1 MEAALEKAFAASAGF
16 DVPTIVFT
24 PRELTAVAADAEEL
38 AAEHSGLLYVSLLK
52 DAPTAAAVKKLD
64 GAGKEGERAEVRGR
78 AAHLLLGEGLPLGE
92 AEQRGRRE
100 APRGRDQPQRAGD
113 PHPGREVGRRRVSDL
128 AVARSGAVL
137 TLTLDRPDQLN
148 ALTDELSDALAG
160 ELEAA
165 APYDDVRVVVLRGA
179 GRAFC
184 AGADI
189 AGADAPMQLDV
200 RALDRANR
208 IVRAITASRQARA
221 WRRSTASA
229 AGVGLL
235 DRAGLRPR
243 GGAPS
248 PPSFL
253 LAFARIG
260 LMPDGGSSASVAA
273 SIGRARA
280 MRMALLAEP
289 LSGREAYDAGLV
301 SHLADDD
308 AFETVVADVVG
319 RLAAGA
325 AAGPGRHQARG
336 QRGDLRRAGRR
347 RSERERT
354 GQTML
359 LRTRDAAEGM
369 RAFAERRAPDFEG
382 E

>member
-1 MEAALEKAFAASAGF
+1 MN
-16 DVPTIVFT
+16 D
-24 PRELTAVAADAEEL
+24 
-38 AAEHSGLLYVSLLK
+38 
-52 DAPTAAAVKKLD
+52 LD
-64 GAGKEGERAEVRGR
+64 
-78 AAHLLLGEGLPLGE
+78 
-92 AEQRGRRE
+92 
-100 APRGRDQPQRAGD
+100 
-113 PHPGREVGRRRVSDL
+113 
-128 AVARSGAVL
+128 VARSGAEL
-137 TLTLDRPDQLN
+137 SLTLDRPDQLN
-148 ALTDELSDALAG
+148 ALTDELSDALAS

-165 APYDDVRVVVLRGA
+165 ATDDDLRVVVIRGA

-208 IVRAITASRQARA
+208 IVRAITRLDKPVLAAVHGA
-221 WRRSTASA
+221 A
-229 AGVGLL
+229 AGVGCSIALACDL
-235 DRAGLRPR
+235 AV
-243 GGAPS
+243 AS
-248 PPSFL
+248 EAATFL
-253 LAFARIG
+253 LAFARVG

-289 LSGREAYDAGLV
+289 LSGREAHEAGLV
-301 SHLADDD
+301 SHLADADG
-308 AFETVVADVVG
+308 FESVVADVVG

-325 AAGPGRHQARG
+325 PLAQASTKRAVNAVTFAGLDDA
-336 QRGDLRRAGRR
+336 L
-347 RSERERT
+347 ERERT